1 MHNKPQYVRTD
12 DDDSMS
18 VLAWISV
25 HLIYRPSPPLTTGP
39 AELAAATSPNAS
51 RTGDKVPLRVWER
64 NGGGGRRDGE
74 EEETKKEREDPRSDG
89 GFLRALVLSL
99 LLSSLPTTTEIGY
112 ESAPTLLFFPFF
124 SVCTGFFVRL
134 LQSAQQSVDD
144 GVSKHST

>member
-64 NGGGGRRDGE
+64 NGGGADGMERRRRRRRRGRIRGAM
-74 EEETKKEREDPRSDG
+74 EDFCVPSS
-89 GFLRALVLSL
+89 F
-99 LLSSLPTTTEIGY
+99 LSSSPPSPRPLKLDTSRHQLFFFSPSSLFVQVSLSGFSKVRSNPWTTE
-112 ESAPTLLFFPFF
+112 
-124 SVCTGFFVRL
+124 
-134 LQSAQQSVDD
+134 
-144 GVSKHST
+144 